1 MIRFADVA
9 KSFRKNRVLD
19 GITLELEKGDR
30 VALVGSNGAG
40 KTTLIR
46 CLLGEYVHDGTVTV
60 DGLAPRLHRREV
72 LKRVG
77 FVPQIPPPLKMPVG
91 ELVGFASG
99 VCGSRPERM
108 VAVMEGLGLD
118 YGRIRRLPFVKLS
131 GGMKQKTLIGVALGR
146 DSDILIMDEPAANL
160 DPEAR
165 RIFFHLLAERKDAG
179 VMLITSHRLDE
190 VAALVNRVIEMDT
203 GRVVLDDRVADG
215 IDMTSRMTCTIRLI
229 RPDPA
234 FAHAAAEWHFRA
246 GEDEAQWSGM
256 VNGPDRLRFMAML
269 SRYTGLIAGL
279 SMSEAKEAVPCAPAQ
294 P

>member
-91 ELVGFASG
+91 NWSAS
-99 VCGSRPERM
+99 P
-108 VAVMEGLGLD
+108 
-118 YGRIRRLPFVKLS
+118 
-131 GGMKQKTLIGVALGR
+131 
-146 DSDILIMDEPAANL
+146 PA
-160 DPEAR
+160 
-165 RIFFHLLAERKDAG
+165 
-179 VMLITSHRLDE
+179 
-190 VAALVNRVIEMDT
+190 
-203 GRVVLDDRVADG
+203 
-215 IDMTSRMTCTIRLI
+215 C
-229 RPDPA
+229 
-234 FAHAAAEWHFRA
+234 AAADLSA
-246 GEDEAQWSGM
+246 WS
-256 VNGPDRLRFMAML
+256 R
-269 SRYTGLIAGL
+269 
-279 SMSEAKEAVPCAPAQ
+279 
-294 P
+294 